1 MNRAKL
7 LTIICAAA
15 LPVMI
20 PGAMSLKTTSNNT
33 SRVSQSINKSEN
45 ITLLASNDGNNNKEN
60 SNSQVNADSNSSA
73 KESSSTNLK
82 VVSNSVNNID
92 SSNTT
97 KENSKISNS
106 ESNNKNSK
114 DSAKESGKNST
125 KVEQE
130 RNKSGQASKESSN
143 GEKNNSIKVEDVS
156 NNGKNS
162 NKGIEGSDVE
172 VAYIGTPSKSGSGY
186 AEEQVPEL
194 QQKLYNYL
202 SSTENQEAVMKEAV
216 RLHGGNAS
224 DTCVYF
230 LATALRNIGVDIPT
244 STAYTTILEGNLI
257 SRGWVRSTNLND
269 IQKGDICFAGPY
281 HVYVFMGW
289 KDKEKGLAYI
299 VDNQAAAYGNS
310 HYHER
315 NINGQNPENED
326 QHQYPTTCFYRYS
339 GNKVNFPSKNTVML
353 GNVTSGTLNV
363 RDSASDKG
371 AILGTLSYN
380 TEVKIIDQVGSWYK
394 IQYKNGT
401 GYVYGINISPK
412 KIVTGENINPDN
424 STNNPDNSTPA
435 PEAKESGIV
444 TANELNV
451 RADASTNSAIIGSL
465 KKGDKVGIIKKEG
478 NWYKINYN
486 GRIAYVSADYV
497 QVEVQNKPEVKPEE
511 KPEQGQTM
519 KVKVNSPI
527 GLNLRAGATTNS
539 AVITV
544 LPNNAVVNVIE
555 SSNGWYKVSYNG
567 NIGWISAQYTTVVS
581 NPSNNGN
588 TVKPEEKPEVKP
600 DGQTSVTKVQII
612 SSIGLN
618 VRTSPS
624 TSGSVITA
632 IPNNAV
638 VNVIES
644 SNSWYKINYN
654 GVTGWIYG
662 AYTKVISSTG
672 KPESNIPEN
681 NTPENNTPESKPEQN
696 QAMKVKVNS
705 SIGLNLRAGAT
716 TNSAV
721 ITVLPNNAV
730 VNVIESSNGWYK
742 VSYNGNIGW
751 IFAQYTTSITNNNST
766 SNNNNNN
773 VSKIRVNSPI
783 GLNLRTGAGTNNSI
797 ILAIPNNGVATVLGS
812 SNGWYKVNYNGNIG
826 WVDGNY
832 VNAI

>member
-162 NKGIEGSDVE
+162 NKRIEGSDVE

-567 NIGWISAQYTTVVS
+567 NIGWI
-581 NPSNNGN
+581 
-588 TVKPEEKPEVKP
+588 
-600 DGQTSVTKVQII
+600 
-612 SSIGLN
+612 
-618 VRTSPS
+618 
-624 TSGSVITA
+624 
-632 IPNNAV
+632 
-638 VNVIES
+638 
-644 SNSWYKINYN
+644 
-654 GVTGWIYG
+654 
-662 AYTKVISSTG
+662 
-672 KPESNIPEN
+672 
-681 NTPENNTPESKPEQN
+681 
-696 QAMKVKVNS
+696 
-705 SIGLNLRAGAT
+705 
-716 TNSAV
+716 
-721 ITVLPNNAV
+721 
-730 VNVIESSNGWYK
+730 
-742 VSYNGNIGW
+742 
-751 IFAQYTTSITNNNST
+751 FAQYTTSITNNNST